1 MYMLNEKRDECDL
14 NQIIKLSNDSRQI
27 QTLPTQEE
35 T

>member
-14 NQIIKLSNDSRQI
+14 NQITKLNNDSRQI